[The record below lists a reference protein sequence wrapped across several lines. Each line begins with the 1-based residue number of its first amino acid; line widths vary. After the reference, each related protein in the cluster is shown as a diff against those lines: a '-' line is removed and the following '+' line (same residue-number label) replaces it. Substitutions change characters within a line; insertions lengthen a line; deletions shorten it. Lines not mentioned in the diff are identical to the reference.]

1 MRTGDTE
8 KRSTD
13 DRCSG
18 GTSEWSWW
26 WVFGRWWAVEHHLTD
41 RLERESRLERR
52 FVMFRMINCEKTKHE
67 RVAMCVSVAVV
78 FDGKGIG
85 GWGMTD
91 STTQVRESGGRFDPP
106 LRWNAHPSFTVNDE

>member
-18 GTSEWSWW
+18 ETSEWSWL
-26 WVFGRWWAVEHHLTD
+26 WVFGRWWAVERRLTD

-52 FVMFRMINCEKTKHE
+52 FVMFRMINCEKPKHE
-67 RVAMCVSVAVV
+67 ELQHLSVSLSSLMGKELG
-78 FDGKGIG
+78 DG
-85 GWGMTD
+85 
-91 STTQVRESGGRFDPP
+91 
-106 LRWNAHPSFTVNDE
+106 